1 MHRGVHGFDAGEVVV
16 GEFPGRHVAA
26 LELTTPFG
34 DPHPP
39 DCQLNWTLSAGL
51 GEGFTAA
58 GAQQLVIE

>member
-1 MHRGVHGFDAGEVVV
+1 VVV
-16 GEFPGRHVAA
+16 GEFPGRHAAA

-39 DCQLNWTLSAGL
+39 GCQLNWTLSAGL
-51 GEGFTAA
+51 GERFTAA